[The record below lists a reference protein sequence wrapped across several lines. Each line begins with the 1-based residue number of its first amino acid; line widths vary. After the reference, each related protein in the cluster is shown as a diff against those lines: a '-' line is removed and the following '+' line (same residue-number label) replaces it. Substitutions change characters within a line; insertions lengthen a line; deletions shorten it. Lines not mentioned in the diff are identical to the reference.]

1 MKHFKVIALIIIS
14 VFVACPSALKA
25 GDSEKPSIRMAVE
38 FVDHASCA
46 FVAFDKK
53 MFEREGVDI
62 KSYNTYVTGMALSA
76 AMTRGDVD
84 VAYICLIPAISAYA
98 NGKVPLKVVAGTHKY
113 GYGLIVDSG
122 KVKTVADLAKP
133 EIRLGCPREGSPPDL
148 LMHTMAE
155 KYRLDAAE
163 LLKKVRRMSPPQ
175 LLMALKLGQLDAA
188 FLPEQF
194 PTMGE
199 EMGFTM
205 LLTAR
210 DLCPDMQGSVLVVT
224 EGLIE
229 KNPELVEK
237 IVKVTNRA
245 TLYLN
250 EYPEEASKIVASS
263 LSAISKEVESTKI
276 GKRSTGLDITPSV
289 ILRSITTRMECT
301 GHIEKNQVQKT
312 IDTMA
317 QRGYIK
323 GFDASVILDL
333 RWNHD

>member
-1 MKHFKVIALIIIS
+1 
-14 VFVACPSALKA
+14 
-25 GDSEKPSIRMAVE
+25 MAVE

-76 AMTRGDVD
+76 AMTRGDID
-84 VAYICLIPAISAYA
+84 AAYMCLIPAISAYA

-122 KVKTVADLAKP
+122 KVKSVADLAKP
-133 EIRLGCPREGSPPDL
+133 EIRIGCPSEGSPPDIL
-148 LMHTMAE
+148 INVMME
-155 KYRLDAAE
+155 KFHLDKNGI
-163 LLKKVRRMSPPQ
+163 LKKTRRMSPPK
-175 LLMALKLGQLDAA
+175 LLMALKMGQLDAA

-199 EMGFTM
+199 ETGFTM

-210 DLCPDMQGSVLVVT
+210 DLWPDMQGSVLVVT

-229 KNPELVEK
+229 ENQEVVEK

-245 TLYLN
+245 TAYLN
-250 EYPEEASKIVASS
+250 AYPEEASQIVARS
-263 LSAISKEVESTKI
+263 LSAMKETEFTVKI
-276 GKRSTGLDITPSV
+276 GKRPPGLDITPSV

-301 GHIEKNQVQKT
+301 SHIDKNQVQKT
-312 IDTMA
+312 INAMA
-317 QRGYIK
+317 KLGYIEA
-323 GFDASVILDL
+323 FDASNILDL